1 MLSTPC
7 FARFKRFGDRWF
19 AFTGMAATSSIDA
32 MQLVIDAP
40 EFLGNGGPMPR
51 AAMSPPQSQSNRVL
65 VVVDEAGGVQLA
77 VCPEPDRDLADVV
90 GDLLATGRRFW
101 RKKYEALAGPFEEF
115 LGTPLTDWVGSR
127 VGNGWSADKFRV
139 GLERSLSD
147 GKFPIAFVVS
157 ELDTSVKETLDYLRE
172 MNQQVRVLGYTCQ
185 TSGGDELVWPREFG
199 EERVVPESQPARLQ
213 PRASRPQ
220 SGPKPAPRPKPAPA
234 EETATRSG
242 PKPTASSSRQQPVP
256 SGFGPLPLAG
266 ATPKQKEIVE
276 RLVAL
281 DDFGLNR
288 RGLEYYLDADAQEA
302 TAVVTF
308 AIDPDRWPFPK
319 PEEVIV
325 VVNTG
330 QEHMAGFL
338 NIAPEE
344 VEEFLGTL
352 PRAGRK
358 EHKGALLLRTANASE
373 AAQIVS
379 ELRALKE
386 VTSPGAS

>member
-19 AFTGMAATSSIDA
+19 AFTGMAATDSIDT

-40 EFLGNGGPMPR
+40 EFLGNGGPTPR

-77 VCPEPDRDLADVV
+77 VCPEPDRDLADAV

-115 LGTPLTDWVGSR
+115 LGTPLTDWIASR
-127 VGNGWSADKFRV
+127 VSNGWSADKFRV
-139 GLERSLSD
+139 GLERSLSE
-147 GKFPIAFVVS
+147 GKFPITFVVG

-185 TSGGDELVWPREFG
+185 TSGGDELVWPRDLT
-199 EERVVPESQPARLQ
+199 EEQVAPDKPPRAQ
-213 PRASRPQ
+213 PRPVPPQPSRRA
-220 SGPKPAPRPKPAPA
+220 APRPKPIPVVKTAPRAEPKPAPA
-234 EETATRSG
+234 AQPEPEA
-242 PKPTASSSRQQPVP
+242 PT
-256 SGFGPLPLAG
+256 GFGPLPLGG
-266 ATPKQKEIVE
+266 ATDKQKEIVE

-281 DDFGLNR
+281 DDFGLTR
-288 RGLEYYLDADAQEA
+288 RGLEYYIDADAPEA
-302 TAVVTF
+302 TAAITI

-325 VVNTG
+325 VVSTG
-330 QEHMAGFL
+330 EEHMAGFL
-338 NIAPEE
+338 NVAPAE
-344 VEEFLGTL
+344 VEEFLGSL

-358 EHKGALLLRTANASE
+358 EHQGVLLLRAATPAE

-386 VTSPGAS
+386 VTSPGPS